1 VKRRSKAASLEM
13 LILQAAFFLALC
25 ARLSSGVTVRHYNE
39 IFRTDLDT
47 FDEFSS
53 RYLTHFEMLENE
65 PMTNT
70 NILLGVSTPEVGSQ
84 KHRTCYNTATHTC
97 QILFTQQTCATF
109 RLLSDHLFLINSL
122 QSVVQGA
129 ARMASI

>member
-1 VKRRSKAASLEM
+1 MSIEKVKRRSQAANSEM
-13 LILQAAFFLALC
+13 LTLQAALLLALC
-25 ARLSSGVTVRHYNE
+25 ACLSSGVTVRHYNE

-70 NILLGVSTPEVGSQ
+70 NILLGVSTPEV
-84 KHRTCYNTATHTC
+84 R
-97 QILFTQQTCATF
+97 
-109 RLLSDHLFLINSL
+109 
-122 QSVVQGA
+122 
-129 ARMASI
+129 